1 MVTNVCVGGWV
12 DVKNYVHSVNDD
24 FIDLGESFNNK
35 YNSEWKSNDTLSI
48 LATVSLMMLAAVF
61 IRSSAS

>member
-1 MVTNVCVGGWV
+1 M
-12 DVKNYVHSVNDD
+12 DVKYYVHSVNDD
-24 FIDLGESFNNK
+24 SIDLGESFNNK

-48 LATVSLMMLAAVF
+48 IATVSLMMLAAVF